1 MNACP
6 NTQTQHV
13 TEFDISGLEAMLA
26 GTLCL
31 MSAYSHCHCASE
43 NVNQNVNNQGLIS
56 LKIVSNLTC
65 LQYQNNLSPEFR
77 KVLSKVCESWRQHS
91 MLSLPA
97 QQQGDLKGS
106 MKSAVQASHWHAAP
120 STVQ

>member
-6 NTQTQHV
+6 NTHTQHV

-31 MSAYSHCHCASE
+31 MSAYSHCHCANES
-43 NVNQNVNNQGLIS
+43 VNNQASNQGLIS

-91 MLSLPA
+91 MLTQSAQAPDGLAPA
-97 QQQGDLKGS
+97 
-106 MKSAVQASHWHAAP
+106 MPASHWHAAP

>member
-1 MNACP
+1 MNACQ
-6 NTQTQHV
+6 NNQTEHV

-31 MSAYSHCHCASE
+31 MSAYSHCHCANE
-43 NVNQNVNNQGLIS
+43 RVNVSNQSNNQGLIS

-91 MLSLPA
+91 MLTQTA
-97 QQQGDLKGS
+97 QAPDGLATA
-106 MKSAVQASHWHAAP
+106 MQASHWHAAP